1 MSEVKEPVLL
11 VSPQANKLLP
21 LLPGYSRVRKV
32 SGAIEALQDLETN
45 QTRLVISHYH
55 LDDMDGL
62 ELADSIRDIDS
73 EEQRHYIILI
83 CDDITDTIA
92 AAVGKTI
99 DLVLLPSQL
108 STLLEPSARQALRI
122 MSEISGLLTANE
134 QLRKQVEMLNYGQLL
149 DPLTGLGN
157 RKMAEQSLSDNI
169 RQIESRG
176 GAVCFLLIAIGNY
189 DDIKGRFDERIAE
202 ELVKAVSDRLG
213 HLVRPLDV
221 VTYFE
226 TGMFALILNQPSIE
240 HCTAD
245 CYKRIY
251 DGLRLRAF
259 STRAGFL
266 DAEIAISICA
276 SEAQTGAP
284 NPNKI
289 IKIAQDNLLEARV
302 NDTVMVHHM
311 GEHLDL

>member
-11 VSPQANKLLP
+11 VSPDAEKLLRY
-21 LLPGYSRVRKV
+21 LPGYTRVRSV
-32 SGAIEALQDLETN
+32 NGAIDALQDLET
-45 QTRLVISHYH
+45 TSAELVITEYG
-55 LDDMDGL
+55 LEDMDGL
-62 ELADSIRDIDS
+62 ELAESILEIDDSN
-73 EEQRHYIILI
+73 ERHFVILI
-83 CDDITDTIA
+83 CDQIDDRISA
-92 AAVGKTI
+92 ALGEQI
-99 DLVLLPSQL
+99 DMVVLKSQVPE
-108 STLLEPSARQALRI
+108 LLAPAARQALRQAG
-122 MSEISGLLTANE
+122 EINNLIEKNTLLEGEIDA
-134 QLRKQVEMLNYGQLL
+134 LRYGQLL

-157 RKMAEQSLSDNI
+157 RKMAELSLTDNI

-189 DDIKGRFDERIAE
+189 EDVLEKYDVRIAE

-221 VTYFE
+221 VTYFD
-226 TGMFALILNQPSIE
+226 TGTFALILNQPTIE

-251 DGLRLRAF
+251 EGLKLRSF

-266 DAEIAISICA
+266 EAEIAMSICA

-284 NPNKI
+284 EPEKLIRTAN
-289 IKIAQDNLLEARV
+289 DNLFEARV
-302 NDTVMVHHM
+302 NDKVMVS
-311 GEHLDL
+311 HLGGQLEI